1 MKTLGVASS
10 RGKAETVAPAIMKK
24 GLLAL
29 AVTAAIAS
37 GPAMAGSISY
47 GFVQP
52 GVLAPQ
58 TLFSLQ
64 KFDPSLGTL
73 TQIDLTYTTIF
84 QAQGEITHG
93 ADAGNATL
101 TNAGGTMTFNAPSA
115 LLASVNNP
123 VELFAWPAGAQDPL
137 FFVTNVATVGGGLVV
152 NPTNFALYEGLG
164 TFDVTFAF
172 NPVAG
177 VNPTFTG
184 AGSFQS
190 GTLTGRLIGYQFGVT
205 YLYSE
210 VPEPSSLALLALG
223 GGLLAFSRRK
233 RTS

>member
-10 RGKAETVAPAIMKK
+10 RGKAVSIAPAIMKK

-29 AVTAAIAS
+29 AVTASIAS
-37 GPAMAGSISY
+37 APAMAGSISY

-52 GVLAPQ
+52 GVLAPA
-58 TLFSLQ
+58 TAFTLQ
-64 KFDPSLGTL
+64 KFDPTLGTL

-101 TNAGGTMTFNAPSA
+101 TDAGGTMTFNVPGA

-123 VELFAWPAGAQDPL
+123 VELFAWGADATNPL
-137 FFVTNVATVGGGLVV
+137 PFVTDPAKVGGGLVV
-152 NPTNFALYEGLG
+152 NPVNFALYEGAG
-164 TFDVTFAF
+164 TFDVTFGF
-172 NPVAG
+172 SPMGDVT
-177 VNPTFTG
+177 PTFTG
-184 AGSFQS
+184 AGSFES
-190 GTLTGRLIGYQFGVT
+190 GKLTGRLIGYEFGVT
-205 YLYSE
+205 YRYSE